1 MARALAIS
9 GEPGAGNGERPTG
22 VGGQGPV
29 DSKQLT
35 GNGEQEAGSR
45 KNFRYDKIPLWVK
58 CFEKNTSLRLIF
70 SLTELK

>member
-29 DSKQLT
+29 NSKQLT
-35 GNGEQEAGSR
+35 GNGCSRKREAG
-45 KNFRYDKIPLWVK
+45 K
-58 CFEKNTSLRLIF
+58 TSTMIKFLYG
-70 SLTELK
+70 